1 MLAPQV
7 GDQSDFVTGFSR
19 VLAETAPRIGPA
31 LSPLHFRYFC
41 DKLAVSFCPRFYEY
55 IFRCACLAKLAAS
68 SGCVHAHARPQ
79 CGGACSVILQLS
91 GGLLCWRYCQEQ
103 RVTKVWRAGCQARL
117 LPAVGD
123 GGVSKAW
130 GVQVPEGKR
139 GWEPAAA
146 SRHAGHQGT
155 PPGLPLSRC
164 AAGLL

>member
-55 IFRCACLAKLAAS
+55 IFRCAGLADFAAS
-68 SGCVHAHARPQ
+68 FECVQAAGWQCLCSRSPAGLRPALL
-79 CGGACSVILQLS
+79 GILPGTGSRREVVVLAV
-91 GGLLCWRYCQEQ
+91 RP
-103 RVTKVWRAGCQARL
+103 RL

-123 GGVSKAW
+123 GAVSKAEV
-130 GVQVPEGKR
+130 VQVP
-139 GWEPAAA
+139 
-146 SRHAGHQGT
+146 
-155 PPGLPLSRC
+155 
-164 AAGLL
+164 